1 MLNKIKKNTGCS
13 FISFCKTKYFN
24 EDENQWI
31 NVDAI
36 KVKKNGKGFEIILPK
51 KLSELTDK
59 DLERIEQRI
68 DEIK

>member
-1 MLNKIKKNTGCS
+1 MLSQIKSNTGCS

-51 KLSELTDK
+51 KVFELTDK
-59 DLERIEQRI
+59 DLEVIEQKI
-68 DEIK
+68 DEIE